1 MPVQSVDVRDGDPT
15 IQASGQ
21 YRGTVDVT
29 MTDGRVFTLNIRAA
43 SQDEWNDRVTAA
55 AATIQA
61 QVERR
66 DAAEAVD
73 PEQEVAASKEASI
86 AQVAVA
92 YLRGAWEEEQAYN
105 AWLRFARFNNYVT
118 NNGYT
123 WENVQAHLFAAGLT
137 QEEWDELKAAYQYLS
152 GGGRPAI
159 MADAKTIQGNWEA
172 R

>member
-1 MPVQSVDVRDGDPT
+1 MPVQSVDVRSGDPT
-15 IQASGQ
+15 IQTSGQ

-43 SQDEWNDRVTAA
+43 DQDEWNDRVAA
-55 AATIQA
+55 AGATIQA

-66 DAAEAVD
+66 DADEAVD
-73 PEQEVAASKEASI
+73 PEQDVAASKEASI

-92 YLRGAWEEEQAYN
+92 YLRAAYQEEQAYD
-105 AWLRFARFNNYVT
+105 AWLKLSRFANYVT

-123 WENVQAHLFAAGLT
+123 WNNVQTHLIAEGLT
-137 QEEWDELKAAYQYLS
+137 QDEWDQLKAIYQYLS